1 MKNSISNTIFKHKNP
16 DDGGNNSYMFIEKTN
31 NTKKI
36 MSSLILRNNTLLIW
50 VGAPGVT
57 RPAVNRSYHFKNE
70 IPPKRYTNN

>member
-57 RPAVNRSYHFKNE
+57 RPAVDPTTSKMKF
-70 IPPKRYTNN
+70 PPKRHTNN